1 MRMRTGCGKEGGH
14 RLKTGPVLVLLAVLL
29 PSGAAM
35 AQGFVTQSPH
45 GLSYL
50 TGSGSRNYPVV
61 SLLWGEIVLSL
72 AVVAIVAILV
82 LAGVIWRRRAPGIEG
97 LSSVPVERNGSG
109 LPFIYVGVI
118 LTFVALVAYT
128 VWNYE
133 VLAAVATP
141 PADSAF
147 TVAITGHRWWWQVDY
162 KPSGGAPPFTTA
174 NELRI
179 PVGRPVKVEL
189 RTADVIHS
197 FWVPALT
204 GKTDTIPGQQNVT
217 WLEADRAG
225 VYRGQCGEYCG
236 QQHAKMAFAV
246 VAEPQAQFDAW
257 RSEQVNGPAVAPQ
270 GPQRDA
276 AKRGEAVFMRHCAVC
291 HTVRGTLALGKIGPD
306 LSHLMERKTIAAGT
320 LPNTIGALSGWIAN
334 PQHIKPGNL
343 MPSLDLS
350 GPELASLRDFLQTLQ

>member
-1 MRMRTGCGKEGGH
+1 MWKRAGCGSRRPRG
-14 RLKTGPVLVLLAVLL
+14 LKAAPVLL
-29 PSGAAM
+29 PLAALLAPHAAI
-35 AQGFVTQSPH
+35 AQGSASQAPQ

-50 TGSGSRNYPVV
+50 TGFGAKNYPVV

-72 AVVAIVAILV
+72 AVVVIVAILV
-82 LAGVIWRRRAPGIEG
+82 LAGLLWRRRVPGIEG
-97 LSSVPVERNGSG
+97 LSSVPLERSGSG
-109 LPFIYVGVI
+109 LPFIYVGVV
-118 LTFVALVAYT
+118 LTFIALLAYT
-128 VWNYE
+128 IWNYK
-133 VLAAVATP
+133 VLAATATP

-147 TVAITGHRWWWQVDY
+147 TVAITGHQWWWQVDY
-162 KPSGGAPPFTTA
+162 EATGGAPPFTTA

-179 PVGRPVKVEL
+179 PVGKPVKVEL
-189 RTADVIHS
+189 GTADVIHS

-204 GKTDTIPGQQNVT
+204 GKTDTIPGQHNVT
-217 WLEADRAG
+217 WLEADRPG

-236 QQHAKMAFAV
+236 QQHAKMAFTV
-246 VAEPQAQFDAW
+246 VAEPQARFDAW
-257 RSEQVNGPAVAPQ
+257 RSEQTKGPEIAPE
-270 GPQRDA
+270 GPKRDA
-276 AKRGEAVFMRHCAVC
+276 ARRGEAVFMHRCAVC
-291 HTVRGTLALGKIGPD
+291 HTVRGTLALGRIGPD